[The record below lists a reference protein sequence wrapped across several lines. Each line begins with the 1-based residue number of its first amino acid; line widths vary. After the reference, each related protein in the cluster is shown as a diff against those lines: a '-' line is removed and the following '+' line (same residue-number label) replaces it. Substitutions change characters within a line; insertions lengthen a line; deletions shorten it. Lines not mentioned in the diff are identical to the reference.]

1 MSVFL
6 GTGKHVNG
14 TSLIW
19 DQFPSDTSCL
29 YFIQIQTSV
38 KKMSLLCCS
47 GGIIVRTRA
56 SISETTLYA
65 ILHHSEQAA
74 TLPSAPQLEF
84 PPLFRAEIWNKS
96 FKSLW
101 FPLVFHTV
109 IVGSE
114 RELSSPTGETMW
126 PFVRHPNRR
135 GWWEVTAVLSCH
147 STTAST
153 TTPRWI
159 LWSPHDDSDT
169 FHEYVSEQ
177 PGFLWSDVTPQK
189 QSATHWSLLFDS
201 STLHHWSC
209 LYIYWNIHY

>member
-74 TLPSAPQLEF
+74 TLPSEPQLEF

-96 FKSLW
+96 FKSLS

-114 RELSSPTGETMW
+114 RELSSPTGETIWLKRMMGGHGSAELSLNDRVNDHATLDPVKSTW
-126 PFVRHPNRR
+126 RQRHISRVRIRAA
-135 GWWEVTAVLSCH
+135 WVFMEWCD
-147 STTAST
+147 STET
-153 TTPRWI
+153 
-159 LWSPHDDSDT
+159 
-169 FHEYVSEQ
+169 VSN
-177 PGFLWSDVTPQK
+177 
-189 QSATHWSLLFDS
+189 
-201 STLHHWSC
+201 TLITSVW
-209 LYIYWNIHY
+209 